1 MGLSWQL
8 RQLSWPELRHHPW
21 RHATAW
27 FAVVLGVA
35 LAFSVQL
42 INSSALGEF
51 SAAVRSVNGQPD
63 FELRAQRDGYD
74 EALYGRVATHPQ
86 VALASPVI
94 ELETNAYGSDGQRA
108 GHRKLKGPGQGPRR
122 AFDGLK
128 CLDLAP
134 VPSRPAVSAGPWI
147 VHPVRWRSS
156 PQG

>member
-8 RQLSWPELRHHPW
+8 RQLSWPELRYHPW

-63 FELRAQRDGYD
+63 FGLRAQRDGYD
-74 EALYGRVATHPQ
+74 EALQQCAQLVVGGR
-86 VALASPVI
+86 I
-94 ELETNAYGSDGQRA
+94 YLEEA
-108 GHRKLKGPGQGPRR
+108 RR
-122 AFDGLK
+122 AIRT
-128 CLDLAP
+128 AP
-134 VPSRPAVSAGPWI
+134 VHAVQQHA
-147 VHPVRWRSS
+147 V
-156 PQG
+156 